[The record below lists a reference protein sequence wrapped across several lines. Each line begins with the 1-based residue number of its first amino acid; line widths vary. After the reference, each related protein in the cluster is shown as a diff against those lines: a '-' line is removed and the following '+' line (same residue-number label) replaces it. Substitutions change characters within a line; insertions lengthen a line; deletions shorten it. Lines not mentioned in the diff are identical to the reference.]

1 MGRWSCDQE
10 ECSYHG
16 DSLLVVY
23 ALGPSCGPQA
33 PVAVWPGNGCD

>member
-1 MGRWSCDQE
+1 MGRWSRDQE

-23 ALGPSCGPQA
+23 ALGPRCGPQA
-33 PVAVWPGNGCD
+33 PVAIWPGNGCV